1 MPTVTVRD
9 LARNTAAVIQD
20 VEFSGRLA
28 PMTRNGKP
36 VAALVPVDKA
46 ALEDW
51 LHTHAAEFARAA
63 AAADADLAAGRARS
77 AEWQRARRPAEDG
90 TGDGAGGRI
99 GVVAEA
105 SARTHRI
112 DGSRDVAR
120 APRRH
125 PMSLFPAIRDA
136 MTRSRRSIQGRPSS
150 GAPLT
155 LEADPTVPGED
166 TKHTALCRSCAERR
180 TAEAGGDAPLAAP

>member
-9 LARNTAAVIQD
+9 LARNTAAVIQV

-28 PMTRNGKP
+28 PVTRNGKP

-51 LHTHAAEFARAA
+51 LLTHAAEFARAA

-77 AEWQRARRPAEDG
+77 AEWQRARRPAEDD
-90 TGDGAGGRI
+90 TGDGAGAGSESSPKHPRGPI
-99 GVVAEA
+99 A
-105 SARTHRI
+105 STDPATLP
-112 DGSRDVAR
+112 
-120 APRRH
+120 APHRH

-155 LEADPTVPGED
+155 LEADPTVPGEG
-166 TKHTALCRSCAERR
+166 TKHSTLCRSCAERR
-180 TAEAGGDAPLAAP
+180 VAEVDGGSPLAAP